1 MSYSGCAPIGNATV
15 RELVPGLDGEVCV
28 RSQNPM
34 VALCPE
40 FAILYNGTIGSSE
53 PLTRAARC
61 QSTSELIAKFGRNN
75 AMNRPRAVLMPCAIA
90 VFLAA
95 LLPLPA
101 AAGIKCWTN
110 NEGVRE
116 CGNAV
121 PPEFAQKGHQEV
133 TEMGVTVSKTDP
145 ALSKD
150 ELRIQREEGARA
162 AAIRAEEAHRIRKR
176 KSKDRV
182 LLSTFTTEEELAI
195 AHEGQVTAIDI
206 RIGHTE
212 KILVQ
217 LEQSLKLLR
226 AQAAKLERGGKPIT
240 PEIKD
245 RIAKVGQ
252 QLKDRDSFIK
262 NRRLQKAVLAAQF
275 TEDLDRYRE
284 LKGTTKKAN

>member
-1 MSYSGCAPIGNATV
+1 
-15 RELVPGLDGEVCV
+15 
-28 RSQNPM
+28 M

-40 FAILYNGTIGSSE
+40 FAILYNLTIGSSE
-53 PLTRAARC
+53 PHTRAVRC
-61 QSTSELIAKFGRNN
+61 QSTSELIAESGRNN

-101 AAGIKCWTN
+101 SAGIKCWTN

-133 TEMGVTVSKTDP
+133 TEMGVTVSKTDR
-145 ALSKD
+145 ALSKE
-150 ELRIQREEGARA
+150 ELRIQREEDARA
-162 AAIRAEEAHRIRKR
+162 AAIRAEEVRKIRER
-176 KSKDRV
+176 KSKDHV
-182 LLSTFTTEEELAI
+182 LLSTFTTEAELAI
-195 AHEGQVTAIDI
+195 AHEGQVAAIDI

-217 LEQSLKLLR
+217 LEQSLQLLR
-226 AQAAKLERGGKPIT
+226 AQAANLERSGKPIT
-240 PEIKD
+240 PEIKN
-245 RIAKVGQ
+245 RIATVEQ
-252 QLKDRDSFIK
+252 QLDDRRSFIDS
-262 NRRLQKAVLAAQF
+262 RRLQKAALAAQF

-284 LKGTTKKAN
+284 LKGIKKQPN